1 MLDTPGAELILDGLD
16 TQLGGRTILDG
27 IDLRVAPGEFVSV
40 VGRSG
45 SGKSTLL
52 RVLAGLQAPSRGEL
66 SVGAAPIL
74 MFQEPRLLPWRSVLQ
89 NIALGLPQVD
99 RTTAMRVLEEVGL
112 ADRAGDYPA
121 ILSGGQRQRVAL
133 ARALM
138 HRPRLMLLDEPFGAL
153 DALTR
158 ISAQRLVENL
168 WREHGF
174 TAVLVTHDVDEA
186 VLLGDHVLVINE
198 GRIVFRQRVDLPRPR
213 VRNSPEVG
221 RLAAAVLEAIFDERT
236 ERQAARAA
244 EPEAVSSSPRFWPTT
259 TFGETP

>member
-1 MLDTPGAELILDGLD
+1 MCGAELILDGLD
-16 TQLGGRTILDG
+16 ARLGGRTILDG
-27 IDLRVAPGEFVSV
+27 IDLHVAPGEFVSV

-52 RVLAGLQAPSRGEL
+52 RVLAGLLPPSRGEL
-66 SVGAAPIL
+66 QVDAPPII

-89 NIALGLPQVD
+89 NICLGLPHVD
-99 RTTAMRVLEEVGL
+99 RAAAMHVLDEVGL
-112 ADRAGDYPA
+112 ADRAGDYPG

-138 HRPRLMLLDEPFGAL
+138 HRPRLMLLDEPFCAL

-158 ISAQRLVENL
+158 IAAQRLVENL

-198 GRIVFRQRVDLPRPR
+198 GRVVFRQHVDLPRPR
-213 VRNSPEVG
+213 PRNSPEVG
-221 RLAAAVLEAIFDERT
+221 RLVSAVLEAIFDERPA
-236 ERQAARAA
+236 QQGARATQL
-244 EPEAVSSSPRFWPTT
+244 EASSGKPGFWPAATL
-259 TFGETP
+259 GETP